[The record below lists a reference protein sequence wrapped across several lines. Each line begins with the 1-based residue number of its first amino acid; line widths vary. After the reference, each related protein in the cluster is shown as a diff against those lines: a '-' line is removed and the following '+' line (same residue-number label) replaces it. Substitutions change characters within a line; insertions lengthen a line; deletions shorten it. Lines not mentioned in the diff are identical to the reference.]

1 MMERIFT
8 NPSLVLHDKDAEA
21 ELNSRWGSLFEIFQ
35 NKDVM
40 VKGTRATPGNAL
52 LFDVVYACVNV
63 LSDDVAKLPFKT
75 YKRDKKGAIEQ
86 VKDNDVH
93 YVLRVKPNRYMTPFT
108 FMKLAVTDLLI
119 HGNFYALISYGSNGE
134 IKELLPLTSPL
145 THPFVEDG
153 TGNLYYKTYYRGN
166 TITLY
171 ADEVIHLKGMST
183 DGITGISPIHSARTE
198 LESLSLA
205 STYNRDMI
213 ERGALPQGILKITGM
228 LGREAKDKVREHWE
242 RSNSGEAIAILD
254 NGMDYQQIGISQ
266 SDIQWLE
273 GQRYNTQRI
282 ASLFKVPLHKINDL
296 THATYTNIEAQ
307 SLDYIKHT
315 LQPLITQIEEEFG
328 YKLYSEAKQK
338 EDYYVKFNMDSELR
352 GDSKSRAEV
361 NEIYLRSGA
370 KTINEIRNSN
380 EDSPYDYDFADVPFM
395 TLNVA
400 PAENIHLISQN
411 NFGKALN
418 GMGDDTSNS
427 DGVTTEQPKE
437 TEKPEEG
444 GSA

>member
-1 MMERIFT
+1 MLERIFS
-8 NPSLVLHDKDAEA
+8 NPSLVVHDKDAEA
-21 ELNSRWGSLFEIFQ
+21 DLNNKWGSLFNIFQ
-35 NKDVM
+35 NKDIL
-40 VKGTRATPGNAL
+40 VKGTKATPENAL
-52 LFDVVYACVNV
+52 LFDVVFACVNV

-75 YKRDKKGAIEQ
+75 YKRDKQGAITQ

-119 HGNFYALISYGSNGE
+119 HGNFYALISYADNGDV
-134 IKELLPLTSPL
+134 KELIPLTSTL
-145 THPFVEDG
+145 TYPVVDKA
-153 TGNLYYKTYYRGN
+153 TGDLFYQTFYRGE

-171 ADEVIHLKGMST
+171 ADEVIHLKGMSV
-183 DGITGISPIHSARTE
+183 DGIRGISPIHSVRTE

-205 STYNRDMI
+205 SMYNRDMI

-228 LGREAKDKVREHWE
+228 LSKDAKDKVREHWE

-328 YKLYSEAKQK
+328 YKLYSESKQK

-380 EDSPYDYDFADVPFM
+380 EDSPYTYDFASVPFM

-400 PAENIHLISQN
+400 PAENIHLLSQN

-418 GMGDDTSNS
+418 G
-427 DGVTTEQPKE
+427 VT
-437 TEKPEEG
+437 EEAENLKKG
-444 GSA
+444 GST